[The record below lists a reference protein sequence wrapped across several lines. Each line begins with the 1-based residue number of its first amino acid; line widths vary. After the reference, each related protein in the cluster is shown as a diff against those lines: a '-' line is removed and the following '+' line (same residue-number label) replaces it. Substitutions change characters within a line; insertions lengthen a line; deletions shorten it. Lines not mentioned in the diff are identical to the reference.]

1 MRDDGPDRSL
11 PVLITLVVFAL
22 ILMTIDIRTQG
33 VGVGETLRSGAQ
45 TLIVPAQKVADRIVD
60 PVVELVRNIA
70 EVGEVRE
77 RNRILEQELEASE
90 TRLAEVEA
98 ELARLDA
105 LEDLFRLTTDE
116 LEHPVAVANVV
127 GRPDA
132 NDPSF
137 LIDRGTS
144 SGVVAGQP
152 VVDQNGNVVGRVT
165 VAAPLS
171 ALVVPITGDRAG
183 LTVVV
188 DGQVGTAV
196 PRAASDLL
204 ELTIFST
211 SEGVEEGARVI
222 TSSQSTQYPAGL
234 AVGVVEEGAEPLS
247 STVEATIRPY
257 ADPDLLSVVAVLA
270 WPRDPITDVEVPQ
283 ATTTTTGDTSAS
295 TTTTTTP

>member
-11 PVLITLVVFAL
+11 PMVITLVVFAL

-33 VGVGETLRSGAQ
+33 AGVGETLRSGVQ
-45 TLIVPAQKVADRIVD
+45 TLVVPAQKIADRVVD
-60 PVVELVRNIA
+60 PVVESFSNVA
-70 EVGEVRE
+70 AVGEIRE
-77 RNRILEQELEASE
+77 RNRVLQNELDASE

-98 ELARLDA
+98 DLARLAA
-105 LEDLFRLTTDE
+105 LEDLYRLTTE
-116 LEHPVAVANVV
+116 ESEHPVAVANVV
-127 GRPDA
+127 GRPDS

-144 SGVVAGQP
+144 SGIVAGQP

-165 VAAPLS
+165 VTSSLS
-171 ALVVPITGDRAG
+171 ALVIPITGDRAG

-188 DGQVGTAV
+188 DGQVGSAV
-196 PRAASDLL
+196 PRAASKLL
-204 ELTIFST
+204 ELTIFAT
-211 SEGVEEGARVI
+211 SEGVSEGHRVI

-234 AVGVVEEGAEPLS
+234 AVGVIEDGGAPLS

-270 WPRDPITDVEVPQ
+270 WPRDPISDVEITPTTTSTTTMPED
-283 ATTTTTGDTSAS
+283 TTTTVA
-295 TTTTTTP
+295 P